1 MFPSVLPT
9 SRFFLVSV
17 RFFLII
23 EKRPSSWALECG
35 ITRTVFAT
43 LKSNYGRGLIAR
55 QRLGAFQLF
64 LPLCPHI
71 LSSLLYAFRACA
83 KSVRNPRLR
92 VIAWPAIPMRENHA
106 KCVTLEKSDVTSR
119 ASAAALSTVLR
130 KTTLSYGN
138 MRFSG
143 ITQQKP
149 LNRSRWNF
157 ARLITLA
164 SLRDVPKMAVIG
176 WLGAAPQI
184 GEV

>member
-35 ITRTVFAT
+35 ISRTVFAT

-106 KCVTLEKSDVTSR
+106 KCVTLGKSVSHIYIGPCNNQPYGCIYDYMQVYYR
-119 ASAAALSTVLR
+119 LKRVIVLACYICSL
-130 KTTLSYGN
+130 KQTIGN
-138 MRFSG
+138 IF
-143 ITQQKP
+143 
-149 LNRSRWNF
+149 
-157 ARLITLA
+157 
-164 SLRDVPKMAVIG
+164 
-176 WLGAAPQI
+176 
-184 GEV
+184 